1 MSETRIT
8 VNSRVKTLADDL
20 LQLTGVN
27 SLSNLFAILI
37 TRYGYHLQSTWILS
51 GVQPAPMQTSV
62 EPQER
67 QLPPTAYEQ
76 IDDPVIRRLSALIED
91 F

>member
-8 VNSRVKTLADDL
+8 VNSRVKTLADEL
-20 LQLTGVN
+20 LHLTGVS

-37 TRYGYHLQSTWILS
+37 TRYGYHLQTTWVIN
-51 GVQPAPMQTSV
+51 GQPAPIQATV
-62 EPQER
+62 QPQER
-67 QLPPTAYEQ
+67 QLPQTAYEQ

>member
-1 MSETRIT
+1 
-8 VNSRVKTLADDL
+8 VKLLADDL
-20 LQLTGVN
+20 LQLTGVSN
-27 SLSNLFAILI
+27 LSNLFAILI
-37 TRYGYHLQSTWILS
+37 TRYGYHLQTTWVIT
-51 GVQPAPMQTSV
+51 GGQPAPTQATV
-62 EPQER
+62 QPQVN